1 MFRYTALVIPFVL
14 SSCGIID
21 DINDA
26 LELEDRAQELEE
38 IVDKA
43 DEVQE
48 VLDGGE
54 VDNIAVLTEETVD
67 LRTGTTTYEGFA
79 GWSIPDGSDDIVL
92 TADAEIEANFDDD
105 TVTTEFTR
113 WLGARI
119 DSGGSATGGFGDYD
133 ATGDVA
139 FTNGTFNT
147 NGGDF
152 SFVGDVEGELEWRG
166 DDYGIDGT
174 VEGSIALVDGVE
186 NIAAGAESDTVYTI
200 NGEEVE
206 GAEFGFGGEVV
217 E

>member
-1 MFRYTALVIPFVL
+1 MLRFTALIIPFAL

-43 DEVQE
+43 DEVQD

-54 VDNIAVLTEETVD
+54 SASIQVFTEESVAE
-67 LRTGTTTYEGFA
+67 RMGTSTYQGFA

-92 TADAEIEANFDDD
+92 TADAEIVANFEDDS
-105 TVTTEFTR
+105 VTTEFSR

-119 DSGGSATGGFGDYD
+119 DSNGSATGGFGDYD
-133 ATGDVA
+133 ATGEVA
-139 FTNGTFNT
+139 LINGTFVS

-152 SFVGDVEGELEWRG
+152 SFVGDIEGELEWRG

-186 NIAAGAESDTVYTI
+186 NIAAGAEGDTVYTI
-200 NGEEVE
+200 NGEEVD
-206 GAEFGFGGEVV
+206 GAEFGFGGEIV